1 MRRDS
6 FLPFVFLTQ
15 RQLSFL
21 HLSVDST
28 GLLERLRTRRMT
40 KVEVAEDDPQR
51 REAWFSAAETLRKA
65 ATVGVSGAQVD
76 AFGKP
81 IGFSKEVHNALRA
94 KKIYNRAPKN
104 KTQYDTL
111 TVGGLCKCIQN
122 MAVAANL
129 AGKGEYDALPPER

>member
-1 MRRDS
+1 M
-6 FLPFVFLTQ
+6 
-15 RQLSFL
+15 
-21 HLSVDST
+21 SVDST
-28 GLLERLRTRRMT
+28 GLLSAERLRTRRMT

-111 TVGGLCKCIQN
+111 TKTKWTPYTERVTDRRHRWHRTQSKVDL
-122 MAVAANL
+122 
-129 AGKGEYDALPPER
+129 GESSIYKIW